1 MGLEMDSVYRSESRV
16 VHASSD
22 EFLSDDELLKVA
34 AVEVLRELLNSLRLK
49 NSMRTSEHL
58 GMCSSGV
65 LRKNVPP
72 QQHKWRRRRTG

>member
-1 MGLEMDSVYRSESRV
+1 MDSVYRSERR

-22 EFLSDDELLKVA
+22 VLKVA
-34 AVEVLRELLNSLRLK
+34 AVELLELYNSLRLK
-49 NSMRTSEHL
+49 NSMRTSEYL

-72 QQHKWRRRRTG
+72 QQHIWRRRRTG